1 MIKLTAFTLLSVT
14 LLLIKLKNNC
24 SMIRSNQDIDEIKFL
39 REGLKNKNTIMNNLL
54 ENIFSNKKHFFLT
67 KTCKIIIK

>member
-1 MIKLTAFTLLSVT
+1 
-14 LLLIKLKNNC
+14 
-24 SMIRSNQDIDEIKFL
+24 MIRSNQDIDEIKFL

-67 KTCKIIIK
+67 KTCEIIIK